1 MDFRLEKISFILNY
15 LYEKFLV
22 PSLLLLLDI
31 SGKAINFWSF
41 QKQLEI
47 EFQKVESKKKIAEM
61 QKLEQ
66 SFNDKMLE
74 AANQVSF

>member
-1 MDFRLEKISFILNY
+1 MI
-15 LYEKFLV
+15 
-22 PSLLLLLDI
+22 LLDI

-47 EFQKVESKKKIAEM
+47 EFQKAESKKKIAEM